1 MGDPHLYGWFMEKY
15 GNIWMVYNGKNE
27 KKPINGNNMEVSY
40 GGSPFI
46 WMVYGKIWKHMDGL
60 QWKNEKKPINGN
72 NMEVSYGGSPVI
84 WMVYGKIWK
93 HMDGLQWKK

>member
-1 MGDPHLYGWFMEKY
+1 MDGLWKNMETYGWFTMEKMKKKNLLMVIIWRFPMGDPHLYGWFMKKY

-60 QWKNEKKPINGN
+60 QWKK
-72 NMEVSYGGSPVI
+72 
-84 WMVYGKIWK
+84 
-93 HMDGLQWKK
+93 